1 MLSKILEA
9 ICKTDFFYTNTVDA
23 IKLDVYH
30 PQYLTFAVVFNIFQ
44 VLNIKNSTV

>member
-9 ICKTDFFYTNTVDA
+9 IYKTGFFHTNTVDA

-30 PQYLTFAVVFNIFQ
+30 PQYLYLLWYSMYFKF
-44 VLNIKNSTV
+44 